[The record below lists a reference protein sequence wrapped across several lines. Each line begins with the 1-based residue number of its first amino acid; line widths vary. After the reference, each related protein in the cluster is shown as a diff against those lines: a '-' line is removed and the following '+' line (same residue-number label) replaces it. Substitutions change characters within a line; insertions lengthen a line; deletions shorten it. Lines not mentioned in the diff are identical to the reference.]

1 MRLLDLVTG
10 IGIGIGVGVGIGVD
24 AGVDADAG
32 FFESLLS
39 VMGSLSAFPM
49 TAIETA
55 TATVAVA
62 VAVFKKI
69 QMDSNLF
76 DSLELLC

>member
-55 TATVAVA
+55 TVAVT
-62 VAVFKKI
+62 VTVFKKI

-76 DSLELLC
+76 VSLELLC